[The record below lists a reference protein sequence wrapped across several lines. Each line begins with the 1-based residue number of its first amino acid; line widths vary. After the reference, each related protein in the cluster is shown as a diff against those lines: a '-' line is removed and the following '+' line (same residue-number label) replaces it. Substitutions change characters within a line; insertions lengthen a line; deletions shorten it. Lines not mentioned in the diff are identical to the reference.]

1 MNDQLHGELDLDLG
15 IEDLE
20 SLEAPDFWGDFW
32 TGVGIGLG
40 LVALGV
46 AVT

>member
-1 MNDQLHGELDLDLG
+1 MNKQLNGELGLDIG

-20 SLEAPDFWGDFW
+20 SLEAPDYWGDFW
-32 TGVGIGLG
+32 TGVAVGVG

>member
-1 MNDQLHGELDLDLG
+1 VNNQLNGELGLDLG
-15 IEDLE
+15 IEELE

-32 TGVGIGLG
+32 TGVGIGVG

-46 AVT
+46 AAT